1 MSAVLSEDLHIRP
14 VLPEHLAEIHTIE
27 QAAYD
32 FPWTEGL
39 LSDCLKTNYNFYA
52 MFRQGSIVAY
62 GVMTCVLHEAHILNL
77 CVRPEEQGQGLG
89 RMMLE
94 FLLDKGFSTRQTSR
108 PIRFFWKY
116 GSPTGLRK
124 AFTRVMVSIASQSAV
139 AITRIIPGAKTPLFT
154 RSSYLLVRFRF
165 GYNGCVLIIVFGV
178 FFLILATDQRLRF
191 DFILQL
197 LVGVFTGAFG
207 GPGFIVGK

>member
-14 VLPEHLAEIHTIE
+14 VLPEHLAEIHAIE

-39 LSDCLKTNYNFYA
+39 LGDCLKTNYSFYA
-52 MFRQGSIVAY
+52 TFRQGGIVAY

-94 FLLDKGFSTRQTSR
+94 FLLDKAASKQTYQVFLEVRKSNRIAQSLYESNGFNRLAERSGYYPNHSGREDAIIYAKQLS
-108 PIRFFWKY
+108 
-116 GSPTGLRK
+116 
-124 AFTRVMVSIASQSAV
+124 ASHV
-139 AITRIIPGAKTPLFT
+139 
-154 RSSYLLVRFRF
+154 
-165 GYNGCVLIIVFGV
+165 
-178 FFLILATDQRLRF
+178 
-191 DFILQL
+191 
-197 LVGVFTGAFG
+197 
-207 GPGFIVGK
+207 